1 MIKLPTSLHQF
12 CWYFIK
18 KQPIGFFILFITP
31 TSMILEANIIP
42 YSLKLIID
50 VIINHNG
57 NKSTIIYEMI
67 PALWIGGL
75 AWSGFIII
83 TTLNKLL
90 EAYVIPI
97 FEADIR
103 ITVLEYLTYHSYD
116 YFANHLAGNLAN
128 KIADLPKS
136 IESIRMIL
144 CWNVI
149 CCFSV
154 VFVAVIMMTAINQVF
169 SLILVLWVIAHL
181 TVTVYSSRF
190 VNSASQKNAEDK
202 SILSGAIVD
211 MISNIFS
218 VKLFARRAY
227 ELTYI
232 GKKQTK
238 ERESNAC
245 LIITTNI
252 FQLVIDILVTLMLSC
267 MLYFLITSWQQEII
281 TTGDFVLIFNMVF
294 AVMYQM
300 LYLGHALTTLFR
312 EVGTAQQALSLITH
326 HPDIIDT
333 IDAKP
338 IKINKGEIIFDNV
351 TFRYTTGQNIFKNK
365 NVIIKS
371 CQKVGLV
378 GFSGSG
384 KSTFVNLILRF
395 FELESGA
402 IKIDGQDIS
411 SVTQNSLRENISM
424 IPQDTSLFHR
434 TLRENIGYGQIY
446 ASNEEIIQASKKAHC
461 HDFIFRLPNGY
472 DSMVGERGIK
482 LSSGQRQRIAIARA
496 ILKDAPILILDEATS
511 ALDSVTETYIQ
522 KGLHALMKGRT
533 TIVIAHRLSTL
544 SEMDR
549 ILVFDK
555 GCIVEDGT
563 HEELLKLN
571 GHYKFM
577 WEMQAGGFLPQIQKP
592 Y

>member
-1 MIKLPTSLHQF
+1 
-12 CWYFIK
+12 
-18 KQPIGFFILFITP
+18 
-31 TSMILEANIIP
+31 
-42 YSLKLIID
+42 
-50 VIINHNG
+50 
-57 NKSTIIYEMI
+57 
-67 PALWIGGL
+67 
-75 AWSGFIII
+75 
-83 TTLNKLL
+83 
-90 EAYVIPI
+90 
-97 FEADIR
+97 
-103 ITVLEYLTYHSYD
+103 
-116 YFANHLAGNLAN
+116 
-128 KIADLPKS
+128 
-136 IESIRMIL
+136 
-144 CWNVI
+144 
-149 CCFSV
+149 
-154 VFVAVIMMTAINQVF
+154 
-169 SLILVLWVIAHL
+169 
-181 TVTVYSSRF
+181 
-190 VNSASQKNAEDK
+190 
-202 SILSGAIVD
+202 
-211 MISNIFS
+211 
-218 VKLFARRAY
+218 
-227 ELTYI
+227 
-232 GKKQTK
+232 
-238 ERESNAC
+238 
-245 LIITTNI
+245 
-252 FQLVIDILVTLMLSC
+252 

>member
-1 MIKLPTSLHQF
+1 
-12 CWYFIK
+12 
-18 KQPIGFFILFITP
+18 
-31 TSMILEANIIP
+31 MILEANIIP